1 MEFKGKAHKFGDDI
15 NTDYIMSSRHRTQTL
30 DYVKLAEHLME
41 DIRPGFY
48 SRVKAGDFIVAGE
61 NFGCGSSRE
70 YAPRIVKAGGIAA
83 VIAKSFARIF
93 YRNAI
98 NLGLPLIE
106 CDTDQINEGDTLR
119 VDLLEG
125 EVYNETLDCRIQA
138 GPMPEFMITLLNEGG
153 TANYLRKYGKFQ
165 VPKEQGLRR
174 RLMAENLGKKAV
186 LFEDEVLRDGLQME
200 TRLFSFEEKVKIFQL
215 LAEAK
220 VKRVQIG
227 SFVHPKLVPQM
238 ADTDALIR
246 HLGHTPGILL
256 SGLILNDKGLERALA
271 CGLAHLS
278 MSVSVSDTH
287 SRKNANR
294 SAQEALASM
303 TLLIAEAKKAGVQ
316 VRAGIQCAFGC
327 VYEGTVPAD
336 AVFAAAEAM
345 AHAGADEINLADTTG
360 MGNPRQV
367 RSLVQGIGQR
377 FPGMDVSL
385 HLHDTRG
392 LGLANM
398 FAGYEEGVRIF
409 DVCAGGLGGC
419 PFVKGAAG
427 NVPTEDAVNMFESMG
442 IETGVDLGGMTR
454 VVDEL
459 ELLLGRPLPGRMTR
473 VLKAQLPCNA
483 A

>member
-1 MEFKGKAHKFGDDI
+1 
-15 NTDYIMSSRHRTQTL
+15 
-30 DYVKLAEHLME
+30 
-41 DIRPGFY
+41 
-48 SRVKAGDFIVAGE
+48 
-61 NFGCGSSRE
+61 
-70 YAPRIVKAGGIAA
+70 
-83 VIAKSFARIF
+83 
-93 YRNAI
+93 
-98 NLGLPLIE
+98 
-106 CDTDQINEGDTLR
+106 
-119 VDLLEG
+119 
-125 EVYNETLDCRIQA
+125 
-138 GPMPEFMITLLNEGG
+138 MPENME
-153 TANYLRKYGKFQ
+153 A
-165 VPKEQGLRR
+165 
-174 RLMAENLGKKAV
+174 KAV

-200 TRLFSFEEKVKIFQL
+200 SRLFSFEEKLRIFHL
-215 LAEAK
+215 LKEAK
-220 VKRVQIG
+220 VQRVQIG
-227 SFVHPKLVPQM
+227 SFVHPKLIPQM

-246 HLGHTPGILL
+246 HLGRTPGVLL

-294 SAQEALASM
+294 PAKEALASM
-303 TLLIAEAKKAGVQ
+303 VQLISEAKKAGVQ

-327 VYEGTVPAD
+327 VYEGAVPAD

-345 AHAGADEINLADTTG
+345 VHAGADEINLADTTG
-360 MGNPRQV
+360 MGDPRQV
-367 RSLVQGIGQR
+367 RSLVQEIGRR
-377 FPGMDVSL
+377 FPGIAVSL

-398 FAGYEEGVRIF
+398 FAGYETGVRVF

-427 NVPTEDAVNMFESMG
+427 NVPTEDAANMFESMG
-442 IETGVDLGGMTR
+442 IATGIDLKGMTR